1 MFFNSPS
8 DIQAIA
14 QNTSAAVFVM
24 PDNTKLNVKGAII
37 IQPET
42 KSIITIEQI
51 QSLISRLELRQTTD
65 LFVIIRPADKLG
77 LEAANAFLKNLE
89 EPGDHIHF
97 ILITSQPSALLPTI
111 LSRTAIY
118 FLREDNPLTASPKVT
133 DKIKDLAKQLMT
145 ARPTELPKLAEA
157 ISKQKDHKREFALS
171 ITGAA
176 IEMLY
181 KSYFITGK
189 AVFLNKLP
197 KFLSLYEALDKN
209 GHIKLQIVANLA

>member
-1 MFFNSPS
+1 MFFDQPS
-8 DIQAIA
+8 DIKTIA
-14 QNTSAAVFVM
+14 QNTNAAIFVM
-24 PDNTKLNVKGAII
+24 PEDTVIKIPKALI

-77 LEAANAFLKNLE
+77 TEAANAFLKNLE
-89 EPGDHIHF
+89 EPGEHIHF

-111 LSRTAIY
+111 LSRAAIY

-133 DKIKDLAKQLMT
+133 DKVKDLAKQLMV
-145 ARPTELPKLAEA
+145 AQPADLPALAET

-171 ITGAA
+171 VSGAA

-181 KSYFITGK
+181 KSYFITRK
-189 AVFLNKLP
+189 TAFLTKLP
-197 KFLSLYEALDKN
+197 KFLALYEALSKN